1 MIQKTAGLGSKCVS
15 ARTRFGRRLSSLP
28 HGHAPTISKST
39 WKQSPTPPNIDIL
52 VTDDEG
58 RTTTDGVYAAGRITG
73 ERHQAIVNAGSGANA
88 GLTLVED
95 ANPDFYNDWVVPE
108 GYYESY
114 EMDVPVG
121 VEEIGHEE
129 RRRRIEQSQK
139 TRAYFTD
146 DQ

>member
-1 MIQKTAGLGSKCVS
+1 
-15 ARTRFGRRLSSLP
+15 LP